1 MAKEVT
7 LMPWKTVSA
16 MDQKI
21 QLVADWQTKQLSIT
35 DLSKKYGVSRP
46 IVYKWTNRYKQ
57 QGVDGL
63 KEQNRAPIHS
73 PNQTAYDIV
82 KLIIKEKLKNRKR
95 GPKKILYQLKRQYPN
110 INWPAASTIGDWLK
124 KHGLVSKRKRRFR
137 VPPYTQPFIKAQSP
151 NDVWSADYKGQFYT
165 KDKRVCY
172 PLTISD
178 NYSRYLFKCTG
189 LPGPRYRITRF
200 VFEQAF
206 REYGLPDAIRIDN
219 GIPFAGRCTGGLSR
233 LSIWWI
239 QLGIAPERIDKGAP
253 QQNGRHERMHRTLK
267 LEAIDTMA
275 LNMKEQQ
282 ERFNSFLYDYNN
294 YRPHESLNNEPPVT
308 YYKKSTR
315 PYTEKP
321 PTIDY
326 DLDYTVRSVRHNGY
340 FRFKGN
346 LYYLTDLLHK
356 ERVGLKKFADGQ
368 WRIYYSF
375 CPIGIL
381 DLRKNKVLKF
391 N

>member
-1 MAKEVT
+1 
-7 LMPWKTVSA
+7 MPWKTVSA

-21 QLVADWQTKQLSIT
+21 QLIADWQKKQLSIT
-35 DLSKKYGVSRP
+35 DLSKKYRISRP
-46 IVYKWTNRYKQ
+46 IVYKWISRYLY

-63 KEQNRAPIHS
+63 KEQSRAPKYS
-73 PNQTAYDIV
+73 PNQTADNIV

-95 GPKKILYQLKRQYPN
+95 GPKKILYQLKRQYPD
-110 INWPAASTIGDWLK
+110 ITWPAPSTIGDWLK
-124 KHGLVSKRKRRFR
+124 KHGLVTKRKKRKN
-137 VPPYTQPFIKAQSP
+137 VPPYTQPFIKAQAP
-151 NDVWSADYKGQFYT
+151 NDVWSADYKGQFHT
-165 KDKRVCY
+165 LDKNVCY

-189 LPGPRYRITRF
+189 LSGPRYRITKA

-206 REYGLPDAIRIDN
+206 REYGLPDAIRVDN
-219 GIPFAGRCTGGLSR
+219 GTPFAGRCVGALSR
-233 LSIWWI
+233 MSIWWI
-239 QLGIAPERIDKGAP
+239 RLGIAPERIDKGCP

-267 LEAIDTMA
+267 LEAMDTIA

-282 ERFNSFLYDYNN
+282 KQFNSFVHDYNN

-308 YYKKSTR
+308 YYKRSTR
-315 PYTEKP
+315 PYVEKP

-326 DLDYTVRSVRHNGY
+326 DLNYTVRSVRYNGY
-340 FRFKGN
+340 FRFNGN

-356 ERVGLKKFADGQ
+356 ERVGLKEFADGQ
-368 WRIYYSF
+368 WMIYYSF

-381 DLRKNKVLKF
+381 DLHKNKVLKL